1 MGHLKVST
9 KLSFWIY
16 LWFLQQSDGKCPE
29 YTCKYS
35 TAATIM
41 GVSGP
46 SVIWRNNC
54 LIASLTDYLQM
65 CSIRAKEKATWSHDQ
80 GLHYHI
86 SKSFLNSPEETCKS
100 EAFPQISHPSGTER
114 RMGLGQRMREKKR
127 ASQILLQGPE
137 PGFWSGQPQPGTLS
151 AREVTQSP
159 GLEKEKEGQL
169 TSQILRPGL
178 RQ

>member
-1 MGHLKVST
+1 MGHLKVPT
-9 KLSFWIY
+9 KLSLWIY

-35 TAATIM
+35 TAGTIM
-41 GVSGP
+41 GVSRP
-46 SVIWRNNC
+46 SVIWRNNY
-54 LIASLTDYLQM
+54 LIASFTDYLQM
-65 CSIRAKEKATWSHDQ
+65 YSIRAKEKATWSHDQ

-86 SKSFLNSPEETCKS
+86 SKSFFNSPEETRKS

-114 RMGLGQRMREKKR
+114 RMGVGQRMREKKR
-127 ASQILLQGPE
+127 ASQVLLQGPE

-159 GLEKEKEGQL
+159 ELGKENGRQL
-169 TSQILRPGL
+169 ASHILRPGV

>member
-9 KLSFWIY
+9 KLSLWIY

-65 CSIRAKEKATWSHDQ
+65 CSICAKEKATWSHDQ

-86 SKSFLNSPEETCKS
+86 SKSFLKSPEETCKS
-100 EAFPQISHPSGTER
+100 EASPQISHPSGTER
-114 RMGLGQRMREKKR
+114 RMGVEQRMREKKESKSGSPSR
-127 ASQILLQGPE
+127 A
-137 PGFWSGQPQPGTLS
+137 
-151 AREVTQSP
+151 
-159 GLEKEKEGQL
+159 
-169 TSQILRPGL
+169 
-178 RQ
+178 